1 MNGFQSV
8 SGEDKRSTKKVMQI
22 LICVKVKQQAFLGA
36 TIEAHRDGSW
46 IHRCFSLNFS
56 SSGRIIDLPSW
67 AVLREREQYKW
78 KASQTLESSP
88 CVPVYWA
95 TNTPLGLRLALIT
108 PRRHRTTLFVS
119 FYTTFHPHKLSLTAL
134 FLSFPEFCYLLPL
147 PSVLLCRIQRSA
159 AQSSLFSYSQALI
172 NFLKW
177 WTFEHRLAMTV
188 CLWTKATSRLDLR
201 FNV

>member
-1 MNGFQSV
+1 MASRFSV
-8 SGEDKRSTKKVMQI
+8 LNTKEALKVMQQ
-22 LICVKVKQQAFLGA
+22 LVCDRVKQQAFLGA
-36 TIEAHRDGSW
+36 TTQAHRDGSW
-46 IHRCFSLNFS
+46 IRRCFSLNFS

-78 KASQTLESSP
+78 KASRTLESSP

-134 FLSFPEFCYLLPL
+134 FLSFPAFCYLLPL
-147 PSVLLCRIQRSA
+147 SFCTSLQDSTQRS
-159 AQSSLFSYSQALI
+159 SKFLI
-172 NFLKW
+172 FLQP
-177 WTFEHRLAMTV
+177 TF
-188 CLWTKATSRLDLR
+188 D
-201 FNV
+201 